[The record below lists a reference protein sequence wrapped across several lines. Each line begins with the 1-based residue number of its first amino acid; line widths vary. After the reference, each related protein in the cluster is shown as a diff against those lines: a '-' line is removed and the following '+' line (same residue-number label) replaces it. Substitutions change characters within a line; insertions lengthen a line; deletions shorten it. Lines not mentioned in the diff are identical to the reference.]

1 MSAGGDGGDVVC
13 AGAHGVWGFEGFV
26 DGEVAPCAG
35 EVVSFEDFCPFAP
48 VLCVTGSAHVVAPP
62 FDFGHKKT
70 PIRISGPVG
79 VLTQRNLTIFSPAFV
94 KSSILA
100 QQVPFNTLKIRR
112 PVRYR
117 LNKINHPRKP
127 ALLSF

>member
-79 VLTQRNLTIFSPAFV
+79 VLMKLIGRRHACV
-94 KSSILA
+94 VASIIPKG
-100 QQVPFNTLKIRR
+100 VT
-112 PVRYR
+112 VG
-117 LNKINHPRKP
+117 
-127 ALLSF
+127 